1 MTKKILILLIF
12 FNTNITILFA
22 STKENII
29 LNFKRIEN
37 ISFKFKQ
44 TINEKTE
51 EGNCI
56 IEYPKKINCK
66 YDNKRKKIMI
76 SNGRT
81 LIIKDDIKNYYRYPL
96 KKTPLDIILDKNLL
110 IKKISNLNGKVINE
124 KYYNFSLN
132 NNNNIINIFF
142 DNDTYDLIGWQTEDI
157 YQNLVITFIYN
168 IEKNK
173 KIDQTLFK
181 LPKQLN

>member
-1 MTKKILILLIF
+1 MKKKLLILFIIFNLIP
-12 FNTNITILFA
+12 TNLFA
-22 STKENII
+22 SPKENII
-29 LNFKRIEN
+29 LNFKKVEN

-51 EGNCI
+51 EGECI
-56 IEYPKKINCK
+56 IQYPKKINCK
-66 YDNKRKKIMI
+66 YQNKRKKLIV

-81 LIIKDDIKNYYRYPL
+81 LIIKDDRNYYRYPL
-96 KKTPLDIILDKNLL
+96 KTTPLNTILDKNLL
-110 IKKISNLNGKVINE
+110 IKKMSILDERLVGD

-132 NNNNIINIFF
+132 NNENRINIFF
-142 DNDTYDLIGWQTEDI
+142 EKKTYNLIGWQTEDI
-157 YQNLVITFIYN
+157 YQNLVIMFIYN

-181 LPKQLN
+181 LPKMKN